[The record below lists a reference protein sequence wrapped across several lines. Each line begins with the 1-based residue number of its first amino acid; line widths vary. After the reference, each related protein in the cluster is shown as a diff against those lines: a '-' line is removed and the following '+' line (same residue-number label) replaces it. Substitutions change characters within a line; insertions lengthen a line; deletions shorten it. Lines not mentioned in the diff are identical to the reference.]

1 MLCLKSIRLVKLNL
15 LWLNNG
21 LSAWILI
28 ALFMVSL
35 GFALQIGWDYLELKI
50 LVKLFSFFFFFLR
63 KINCFY
69 PLKHWH
75 HPLFLQVR
83 VEGQISFNEPRQLD

>member
-35 GFALQIGWDYLELKI
+35 GFALQIG
-50 LVKLFSFFFFFLR
+50 
-63 KINCFY
+63 
-69 PLKHWH
+69 
-75 HPLFLQVR
+75 
-83 VEGQISFNEPRQLD
+83 